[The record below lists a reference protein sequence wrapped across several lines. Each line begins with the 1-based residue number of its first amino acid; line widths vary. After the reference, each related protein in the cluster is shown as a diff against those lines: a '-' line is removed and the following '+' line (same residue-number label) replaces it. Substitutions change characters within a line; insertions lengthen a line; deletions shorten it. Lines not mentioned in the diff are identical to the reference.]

1 MGVVERLLPKREAA
15 TSQQD
20 SGPSSVPLLFGGIH
34 RCRRRMIFMTKSKCS
49 ADCLVLCSGSL
60 VSRVFLEKRDSLSM
74 PRFLLC
80 YKMERCL
87 PCDENSLSV
96 SDCYCCSFCK
106 AGHYSRTPKLRG
118 TGNLRIRRSVPTLYC
133 LLLLGHLRPLALC
146 KGGQA
151 VPHGWRQ
158 TLGREGLNCSYIT
171 RRLVT

>member
-1 MGVVERLLPKREAA
+1 MVISLGVVERLLPKREAA

-34 RCRRRMIFMTKSKCS
+34 RCRRRMIFMTESKCS

-60 VSRVFLEKRDSLSM
+60 VSRVFLEKRGSLSM

-87 PCDENSLSV
+87 PCDDNSLSV

-118 TGNLRIRRSVPTLYC
+118 TGNLRIQSPHCIVFCSSVIS
-133 LLLLGHLRPLALC
+133 
-146 KGGQA
+146 
-151 VPHGWRQ
+151 
-158 TLGREGLNCSYIT
+158 GR
-171 RRLVT
+171 